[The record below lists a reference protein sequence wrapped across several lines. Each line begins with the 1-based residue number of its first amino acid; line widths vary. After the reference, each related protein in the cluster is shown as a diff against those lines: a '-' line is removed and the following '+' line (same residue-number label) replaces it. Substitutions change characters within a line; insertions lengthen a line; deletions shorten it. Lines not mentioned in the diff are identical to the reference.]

1 MELATGGE
9 LFDRL
14 VDAQKFTERAMAPY
28 FRGMVEGLLHCLA
41 RGVVHR
47 QVKLE
52 DFVLCAEDPQGP
64 TRIKL
69 IDFGVALCLPPKAA
83 GGGGFEEDCLFYDKV
98 GSKSYRAPEMLA
110 SGGYR
115 APPVDVW
122 ALGFTVFSLV
132 AGFFPLDE
140 AKPSDW
146 RFQRLLK
153 DLRSGVGPCESIF
166 GMYRRQ
172 CPLSAELRE
181 LLDAMLAIDPARRL
195 TMQQVAEH
203 RWFSTDLAVKGA
215 TFTDDGDEVMY
226 RGASFDDDV
235 APPFELPEQAMPI
248 CRQRAF
254 RA

>member
-1 MELATGGE
+1 MELGTGGE

-14 VDAQKFTERAMAPY
+14 IDAQKFTERAVAPY

-83 GGGGFEEDCLFYDKV
+83 GAGGFEEDCLFYDKS
-98 GSKSYRAPEMLA
+98 GSRSYRAPEMLA
-110 SGGYR
+110 GGGYR

-122 ALGFTVFSLV
+122 ALGVTVFSLV
-132 AGFFPLDE
+132 TGFFPLDE

-146 RFQRLLK
+146 RFQRMVENQ
-153 DLRSGVGPCESIF
+153 RSGVGTCEGIHA
-166 GMYRRQ
+166 MYQRQ
-172 CPLSAELRE
+172 CPFSAELRE

-203 RWFSTDLAVKGA
+203 RWFA
-215 TFTDDGDEVMY
+215 TVQGEADDGDEVMY
-226 RGASFDDDV
+226 PV
-235 APPFELPEQAMPI
+235 ARRF
-248 CRQRAF
+248 
-254 RA
+254 